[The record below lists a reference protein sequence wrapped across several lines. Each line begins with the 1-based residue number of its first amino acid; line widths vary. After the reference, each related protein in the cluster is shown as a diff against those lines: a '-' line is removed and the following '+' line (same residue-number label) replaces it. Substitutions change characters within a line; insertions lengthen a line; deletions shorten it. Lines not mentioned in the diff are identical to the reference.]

1 MIGFFVRSGG
11 RGEAMAGIEN
21 GGVGRLQSRR
31 IFEMPMEQ
39 RRPGGRD
46 FLQVRGE
53 REVMRNRGI

>member
-1 MIGFFVRSGG
+1 
-11 RGEAMAGIEN
+11 MAAIEKYN